1 MCESDGKHP
10 LGMKVTVYLPRAL
23 GGHGMRSVEEEYK
36 MTNIKSAIKLYS
48 YDDSTM
54 SLVGRLR
61 RMRHIKVISRSS

>member
-1 MCESDGKHP
+1 
-10 LGMKVTVYLPRAL
+10 
-23 GGHGMRSVEEEYK
+23 MRSVEEEYK